1 MHNPSAVVLAGD
13 IGGTNARFVVFVN
26 GEYQAGTFRAI
37 PVANFNDL
45 ADVIE
50 VYLQDIGRQTLDQ
63 ASFSVASTAEYG
75 DEINLTNADLRFSI
89 ADLRQRFSL
98 HRVKVVNDFTA
109 AALGVVCIADDS
121 LYQLHKGSVEPLG
134 PLSLIHI

>member
-63 ASFSVASTAEYG
+63 VSFSVASTA
-75 DEINLTNADLRFSI
+75 
-89 ADLRQRFSL
+89 
-98 HRVKVVNDFTA
+98 
-109 AALGVVCIADDS
+109 
-121 LYQLHKGSVEPLG
+121 
-134 PLSLIHI
+134 